1 MNYKVLDL
9 GLTRYLDCY
18 SLQKRLLSE
27 VKTNQSNGF
36 IIITEHYPVIT
47 MGRAFANRPDSG
59 KNLLVSQEFLKNKNI
74 DFVKTDR
81 GGDITYHCPGQLVL
95 YPIIKI
101 DDVHKY
107 LHYLEDV
114 VIALLAE
121 HGIKSF
127 KIPGKTGAWTEKGK
141 ISSIGVGVSGWVSYH
156 GLSLNVDCDLT
167 GFGWINPC
175 GFKDIKITSMKEMGI
190 VKENIKQRLLE
201 IFLQNLE
208 SLTPVNMEISK

>member
-9 GLTRYLDCY
+9 GLTRYSDCY
-18 SLQKRLLSE
+18 NLQKKLLFE

-47 MGRAFANRPDSG
+47 MGRAFTNRQESE
-59 KNLLVSQEFLKNKNI
+59 KNLLVSPDFLKNKNV

-81 GGDITYHCPGQLVL
+81 GGDITYHCPGQLML

-101 DDVHKY
+101 EDVHKY

-114 VIALLAE
+114 VVALLAE
-121 HGIKSF
+121 YGIESF
-127 KIPGKTGAWTEKGK
+127 KIAGKTGAWTEKGK
-141 ISSIGVGVSGWVSYH
+141 IASIGIGVSGWISYH

-175 GFKDIKITSMKEMGI
+175 GFKDIKITSMKETGV
-190 VKENIKQRLLE
+190 VKGNIKQRLVEL
-201 IFLQNLE
+201 FLQNLE
-208 SLTPVNMEISK
+208 RLMPANMEISK

>member
-1 MNYKVLDL
+1 
-9 GLTRYLDCY
+9 
-18 SLQKRLLSE
+18 
-27 VKTNQSNGF
+27 
-36 IIITEHYPVIT
+36 